1 MKLPRLRGA
10 FPWRIA
16 LLIAL
21 VLGIPVLIF
30 GTWFRWELPP
40 LQRYYLRAYWDSSE
54 GSKKAGNET
63 RIQWLFKAAPGQK
76 RQPVIDAD
84 VAADGAGSLP
94 VQLSQ
99 SALEQGWTR
108 LEKGP
113 PEMVSSAEME
123 EFLKEYFYGNRS
135 VRQLIVEPLLSGC
148 AALIVLTYIAF
159 MMRRELGAEWR
170 GLCKV
175 VSVSGSAFD
184 SAWDLPPD
192 KSRIGG
198 RIRSYI
204 DRWNGARKHRS
215 NRGDATASTN
225 HRFGVNRI
233 PLAGHVGNEDV
244 LLSTTVRQTEL
255 SALQGGK
262 PSSLD
267 SPRMPPQRRSIFP
280 GAASVRTANAEPK
293 PWDESQWID

>member
-1 MKLPRLRGA
+1 MKLSRLRGA

-16 LLIAL
+16 LLVAL
-21 VLGIPVLIF
+21 VVGIPLLIF
-30 GTWFRWELPP
+30 GVWFRWELPP
-40 LQRYYLRAYWDSSE
+40 LQRYYLSVYWDSSE
-54 GSKKAGNET
+54 GAKHAGNET
-63 RIQWLFKAAPGQK
+63 QIQWLFKTAPGRK

-84 VAADGAGSLP
+84 VASGGAGNMS
-94 VQLSQ
+94 VQLSL
-99 SALEQGWTR
+99 SALEQGWTK

-113 PEMVSSAEME
+113 PEMVSSAELE
-123 EFLKEYFYGNRS
+123 EFLKEFFYGNRS

-170 GLCKV
+170 GLCTA

-192 KSRIGG
+192 KSRIGE

-215 NRGDATASTN
+215 NRGDAIASTN
-225 HRFGVNRI
+225 HRSGVNRI
-233 PLAGHVGNEDV
+233 PLAGHVGNDDV

-255 SALQGGK
+255 STLQDGK

-267 SPRMPPQRRSIFP
+267 SPMTPPQRRPIFP
-280 GAASVRTANAEPK
+280 GVASVRTANAEPK